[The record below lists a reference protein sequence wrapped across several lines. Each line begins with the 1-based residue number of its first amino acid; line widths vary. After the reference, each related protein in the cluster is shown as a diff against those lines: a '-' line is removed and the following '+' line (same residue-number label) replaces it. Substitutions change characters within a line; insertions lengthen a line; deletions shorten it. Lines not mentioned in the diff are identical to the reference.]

1 MRIFTLS
8 VVMTLALAATATP
21 ADAQKCEAAKLLAF
35 GKHYDCTIG
44 AQAKAVKKAGKIP
57 SPGQPKCGDVLGAKW
72 AKADLLDTCPTVLTA
87 GDALIESA
95 SLTNAVTDALA
106 PGAPAT
112 SACSARKLAGA
123 GKYLLCRLKAHR
135 KDVLKGAGLDF
146 SKCDTKLSSSFAKA
160 EALAAADCLTTT
172 DLETARTHG
181 TNDSDAIVALLG
193 GAATT
198 TTSTTS
204 TTTLPGSLDDSFD
217 GVALDPAWTVLNP
230 GVATVSV
237 SGSQLHLQIDSQSNW
252 FNNVESI
259 LIHKSVTGDFDVQTT
274 LHAAKTS
281 NSALAPDPEYRLGGL
296 LARDPASTPAM
307 SNFVH
312 VALGSGPL
320 AVPFAAEDKTTTDS
334 SSTYF
339 FHPIAD
345 TEGEL
350 RLTRVGD
357 DFSMYYRPIGDPTW
371 QLLGSATR
379 ADLPPTLQVGL
390 MAYDF
395 NASPDI
401 TVSFD
406 EIFFD

>member
-1 MRIFTLS
+1 MRNFTLS
-8 VVMTLALAATATP
+8 VVAALALVVSAAP

-44 AQAKAVKKAGKIP
+44 AQAKAVKSSGKIA
-57 SPGQPKCGDVLGAKW
+57 SPGQPKCGDALGTKW
-72 AKADLLDTCPTVLTA
+72 AKAEALGACPTLLTA
-87 GDALIESA
+87 GDALIESTA
-95 SLTNAVTDALA
+95 LTDAMTDSLA

-112 SACSARKLAGA
+112 SACSARKLTGA
-123 GKYLLCRLKAHR
+123 GKYVLCRLKVHR
-135 KDVLKGAGLDF
+135 KDVLKGAALDF
-146 SKCDTKLSSSFAKA
+146 SKCEEKLSASFSKA
-160 EALAAADCLTTT
+160 EALASSDCLTTT
-172 DLETARTHG
+172 DLEAIRAQAT
-181 TNDSDAIVALLG
+181 SDADAIAVLLG
-193 GAATT
+193 AAATT
-198 TTSTTS
+198 TTSTT
-204 TTTLPGSLDDSFD
+204 TTIPEPFDDSFD
-217 GVALDPAWTVLNP
+217 GGALDPAWTVLNP

-259 LIHKSVTGDFDVQTT
+259 LVHKSVTGDFDVQTT

-312 VALGSGPL
+312 VALGAGPL

-406 EIFFD
+406 EIVFD